1 MIKINFMNYIMGIET
16 SCDETSVSIINSEGK
31 VLSNSTFSQ
40 ISIHKEY
47 GGVVPE
53 IASKNHLRKII
64 PVIDSSLKEAKKSIE
79 DMSYLCVTNGPGLI
93 NCLMIGVATTKSI
106 GLLKDINVLPINHLE
121 GHVASCFIENDV
133 NFPSI
138 CLVASGGHTNLYL
151 LEDEKEFHLISSTR
165 DDAAGEAF
173 DKGAKILGLN
183 YPGGVE
189 IDRLSKGGNKKF
201 HSFPIANLDTSF
213 DFSFS
218 GLKTSLKYFIE
229 KNNDWKSNI
238 EDIACCYQE
247 AIVESLL
254 IKTKKAAIKFNS
266 KNILFA
272 GGVAC
277 NSRLREAAED
287 LFGSRALFPSNQYCT
302 DNGAMIAMR
311 GLQKIKLEDIKAD
324 SKFPVF
330 SSSKVVASLNLD

>member
-121 GHVASCFIENDV
+121 GHVASCFIENDI

-173 DKGAKILGLN
+173 DKGAKILGLD

-201 HSFPIANLDTSF
+201 HSFPITNLDASF

-238 EDIACCYQE
+238 ENIACCYQE

>member
-53 IASKNHLRKII
+53 IASKNHLKKII
-64 PVIDSSLKEAKKSIE
+64 SVIDLSLKEAKKSIE
-79 DMSYLCVTNGPGLI
+79 QISYLCVTNGPGLI

-121 GHVASCFIENDV
+121 GHVASCFIENDI

-173 DKGAKILGLN
+173 DKGAKILGLD

-201 HSFPIANLDTSF
+201 HSFPVANLDASF

-266 KNILFA
+266 KNILFT

-277 NSRLREAAED
+277 NSRLREAAKD

-311 GLQKIKLEDIKAD
+311 GLQKIKLENRKTD

-330 SSSKVVASLNLD
+330 SSSKVVAILNLD

>member
-1 MIKINFMNYIMGIET
+1 MYYVMGIET
-16 SCDETSVSIINSEGK
+16 SCDETSVSILDSSSK

-40 ISIHKEY
+40 VEIHKEY

-53 IASKNHLRKII
+53 IASKNHLKKILPI
-64 PVIDSSLKEAKKSIE
+64 INLSLSEANKKIGDID
-79 DMSYLCVTNGPGLI
+79 YLCVTNGPGLI
-93 NCLMIGVATTKSI
+93 NCLMIGVATTKAIS
-106 GLLKDINVLPINHLE
+106 LLENIDVIPINHLE
-121 GHVASCFIENDV
+121 GHIASCFIENKI

-151 LEDEKEFHLISSTR
+151 LEDEKKFFLISSTL

-189 IDRLSKGGNKKF
+189 IDRLAKEGDKNF
-201 HSFPIANLDTSF
+201 HSFPIASLESSL

-218 GLKTSLKYFIE
+218 GLKTSLKYYVE
-229 KNNDWKSNI
+229 KKDNWKAHINH
-238 EDIACCYQE
+238 IASSYQE
-247 AIVESLL
+247 SIVTSLL
-254 IKTKKAAIKFNS
+254 RNTEKASIKFNA

-277 NSRLREAAED
+277 NSRLREAASE
-287 LFGSRALFPSNQYCT
+287 LFGGKAIFPSNQFCT

-311 GLQKIKLEDIKAD
+311 GLQKIKSGETKVDNN
-324 SKFPVF
+324 FPVF
-330 SSSKVVASLNLD
+330 SSVRLTPHLGLG

>member
-53 IASKNHLRKII
+53 IASKNHLKKII

-121 GHVASCFIENDV
+121 GHVASCFIENDI

-173 DKGAKILGLN
+173 DKGAKILGLD

-201 HSFPIANLDTSF
+201 HSFPVANLDASF

-330 SSSKVVASLNLD
+330 SSSKVVAILNLD

>member
-173 DKGAKILGLN
+173 DKGAKILGLD

-201 HSFPIANLDTSF
+201 HSFPITNLDASF

-254 IKTKKAAIKFNS
+254 IKTKKAAMKFNS

>member
-53 IASKNHLRKII
+53 IASKNHLKKII
-64 PVIDSSLKEAKKSIE
+64 PVIYSSLKEAKKSIE

-121 GHVASCFIENDV
+121 GHVASCFIENDI

-151 LEDEKEFHLISSTR
+151 LKDEKEFHLISSTR

-173 DKGAKILGLN
+173 DKGAKILGLD

-189 IDRLSKGGNKKF
+189 IDRISKGGNKKF
-201 HSFPIANLDTSF
+201 HSFPVANLDASF

-229 KNNDWKSNI
+229 KNNDWQSNI

-277 NSRLREAAED
+277 NSRLREAAKD

-330 SSSKVVASLNLD
+330 SSSKIVASLNLD

>member
-173 DKGAKILGLN
+173 DKGAKILGLD

-189 IDRLSKGGNKKF
+189 IDRMSKAATKTF
-201 HSFPIANLDTSF
+201 HSFPVATLDASF
-213 DFSFS
+213 DLSFS
-218 GLKTSLKYFIE
+218 GIKTSLKYFIE

-272 GGVAC
+272 GGVAV
-277 NSRLREAAED
+277 SYTHLTLPTKR
-287 LFGSRALFPSNQYCT
+287 
-302 DNGAMIAMR
+302 I
-311 GLQKIKLEDIKAD
+311 
-324 SKFPVF
+324 V
-330 SSSKVVASLNLD
+330 

>member
-1 MIKINFMNYIMGIET
+1 MGIET
-16 SCDETSVSIINSEGK
+16 SCDETSVSVINSDSE

-40 ISIHKEY
+40 IHIHKEY

-53 IASKNHLRKII
+53 IASKNHLEKIL
-64 PVIDSSLKEAKKSIE
+64 PVIDLALKDAKKEINE
-79 DMSYLCVTNGPGLI
+79 IKYLFVTNGPGLI
-93 NCLMIGVATTKSI
+93 NCLMIGVATSKSI
-106 GLLKDINVLPINHLE
+106 GLLKNIPVFPVNHLE
-121 GHVASCFIENDV
+121 GHIASCFIENKI

-151 LEDEKEFHLISSTR
+151 LKSHKEFILLSTTR

-173 DKGAKILGLN
+173 DKGAKILGLG

-189 IDRLSKGGNKKF
+189 IDNLAKKGRKEF
-201 HSFPIANLDTSF
+201 HSFPIASLDSDF

-218 GLKTSLKYFIE
+218 GLKTSLKHFIDKDLNWKE
-229 KNNDWKSNI
+229 KI
-238 EDIACCYQE
+238 PDIACCYQE
-247 AIVESLL
+247 AIVQSL
-254 IKTKKAAIKFNS
+254 IEKTKKAANKYNA

-277 NSRLREAAED
+277 NSRLREVGKN
-287 LFGSRALFPSNQYCT
+287 LFGDAAIFPSNQFCT

-311 GLQKIKLEDIKAD
+311 GLQKIKANDINEDNN
-324 SKFPVF
+324 FPVF
-330 SSSKVVASLNLD
+330 SSNKSNPNLDL

>member
-53 IASKNHLRKII
+53 IASKNHLKKII

-173 DKGAKILGLN
+173 DKGAKILGLD
-183 YPGGVE
+183 YPGGVQ

-201 HSFPIANLDTSF
+201 HSFPITNLDASF

-277 NSRLREAAED
+277 NSRLREAAGD

>member
-173 DKGAKILGLN
+173 DKGAKILGLD

-201 HSFPIANLDTSF
+201 HSFPITNLDASF

-238 EDIACCYQE
+238 E
-247 AIVESLL
+247 
-254 IKTKKAAIKFNS
+254 
-266 KNILFA
+266 NII
-272 GGVAC
+272 
-277 NSRLREAAED
+277 ND
-287 LFGSRALFPSNQYCT
+287 
-302 DNGAMIAMR
+302 D
-311 GLQKIKLEDIKAD
+311 
-324 SKFPVF
+324 
-330 SSSKVVASLNLD
+330 